1 MKSKVVSFAVIVLAI
16 LLASAW
22 AADVTGKWIAPVPGD
37 QGSVDITLN
46 FKVDGTALTGTVD
59 NPQAGPADIKDGKIN
74 GDEISF
80 HVVRK
85 FGENEM
91 KIVWKGKISGE
102 EIRFTREVEGGMTGG
117 AGGAGGGGAAPTP
130 EIIARRAK

>member
-1 MKSKVVSFAVIVLAI
+1 MKSKVISSAVIVLAV
-16 LLASAW
+16 LLVSVW
-22 AADVTGKWIAPVPGD
+22 AADVTGKWIAPVHGD

-46 FKVDGTALTGTVD
+46 LKVDRTALTGTVD

-74 GDEISF
+74 GNEISF

-102 EIRFTREVEGGMTGG
+102 EIRFTREVEGVMTGG

>member
-1 MKSKVVSFAVIVLAI
+1 MKSKTITFTVIVLVV
-16 LLASAW
+16 LQASVW
-22 AADVTGKWIAPVPGD
+22 AADITGKWIAQAPGD
-37 QGSVDITLN
+37 QGNVDITLN
-46 FKVDGTALTGTVD
+46 FKVDQAALTGTVD
-59 NPQAGPADIKDGKIN
+59 NPQAGPVDIKDGKIN

-102 EIRFTREVEGGMTGG
+102 EIRFTRTVEGGMTGG
-117 AGGAGGGGAAPTP
+117 AGGAGSGGAAPTP
-130 EIIARRAK
+130 EIVAKRAK

>member
-1 MKSKVVSFAVIVLAI
+1 MKSKIISFAAIVLVV

-37 QGSVDITLN
+37 QGNVDITLN
-46 FKVDGTALTGTVD
+46 FIVDGTVLSGTVD
-59 NPQAGPADIKDGKIN
+59 NPQAGPADIKDGKIDGN
-74 GDEISF
+74 DISF
-80 HVVRK
+80 HLVRK

-91 KIVWKGKISGE
+91 KIVWKGKLSGE
-102 EIRFTREVEGGMTGG
+102 EIRFTREVAGGMPGG

-130 EIIARRAK
+130 EIIAKRAK